1 MTESL
6 TRNVHLRK
14 GRGFKGYRKQ
24 RTHDYLYDPVYTVSG
39 ERDHTRSSLK
49 AYSSVHRVKKVPEY
63 ENMFSNLP
71 HYPHY
76 TLRMDTNDPVPAWV
90 DRRWRGR
97 VEQRKAALQ
106 QLAGLSPAVQR
117 IQIGDQDECKISGPD
132 RWKYFKR
139 PLVPFSSQIPADVVF
154 ALPKGSHYS
163 SSEKIAELSQTPFQQ
178 SVAVQTD
185 YRESEAQTDPY
196 TPDYVIRSGSTP
208 ELLTLATLTWGRGLP
223 VGLAEVEMIERA
235 RMKRA
240 WEATLPPLN
249 DVSQLDKRRR
259 MMEEMERKEWAFRD
273 KEIQKLQELRLAL
286 LLRLLQQRGQRQ
298 QEATQK
304 RLDLFFSQRQRD
316 TEARIKKIHNDYAV
330 SIRKLIAK
338 RRNVEGK
345 LERRDIVKDY
355 SDYASQ
361 VYAPL
366 SRVGL
371 FPEPS
376 SKCGVVKNR
385 FLGSYEGLLD
395 LEASLPASVT
405 QPHIS
410 PPKLMASKG
419 FVTRAARHKME
430 LTKTYEALKEKKV
443 KTEHKPL
450 KFLQR
455 METSVSRPLTPVVA
469 VCPEGNEE
477 KELAVIYLQKLL
489 RGRAVQNM
497 MFEGKEKRLELIQ
510 ELRTTHALQHEEQE
524 QQRADRQVTLALQKQ
539 RELQQQKVSLED
551 GLLSGMSGGV
561 LADMLDFLSK
571 ELVRLQEEQR
581 LHALEMLAERDRRR
595 REAEESGRRQ
605 VEERRR
611 REEDEIFK
619 QVVQVHQETVD
630 LYLEDIILGTIEQTA
645 DNQAREEIHKMAEE
659 VNNIAYA
666 MEETR
671 TKLQS
676 EEIVAELVYSFL
688 IPEVQKA
695 TIRDRV
701 RQSQRR
707 HLQAA
712 QIIIHGESGTRPV
725 SPTSGAA
732 SWHLE
737 DMISR
742 MQVAD
747 SDTPPQP

>member
-1 MTESL
+1 MSESQ
-6 TRNVHLRK
+6 TRIVHLRK

-24 RTHDYLYDPVYTVSG
+24 RTHDYLYDPVYTLSG
-39 ERDHTRSSLK
+39 ERDHTRTSLK
-49 AYSSVHRVKKVPEY
+49 AYSSLHRLKKVPEY

-76 TLRMDTNDPVPAWV
+76 TLRVDANDPVPAWV
-90 DRRWRGR
+90 ERRWRGR
-97 VEQRKAALQ
+97 AEERKAALQ
-106 QLAGLSPAVQR
+106 QLVGSASYSVSTQT
-117 IQIGDQDECKISGPD
+117 
-132 RWKYFKR
+132 F
-139 PLVPFSSQIPADVVF
+139 LVLLIFICSAHVLQYTV
-154 ALPKGSHYS
+154 G
-163 SSEKIAELSQTPFQQ
+163 
-178 SVAVQTD
+178 VQTD

-196 TPDYVIRSGSTP
+196 TPDYVIRPGSAP

-240 WEATLPPLN
+240 WETTLPPLH
-249 DVSQLDKRRR
+249 DISQSDKRRR
-259 MMEEMERKEWAFRD
+259 MMEEMERKEWAFRAN
-273 KEIQKLQELRLAL
+273 EIQKLQEMRLAL
-286 LLRLLQQRGQRQ
+286 LMRLLQQREKRQ
-298 QEATQK
+298 HEATQK
-304 RLDLFFSQRQRD
+304 RLELFFSQRQQD
-316 TEARIKKIHNDYAV
+316 TEARIKKIRNDYAS

-361 VYAPL
+361 VYAPPSHL
-366 SRVGL
+366 GL
-371 FPEPS
+371 LPDPN
-376 SKCGVVKNR
+376 SKGSAVNSR
-385 FLGSYEGLLD
+385 FLGSYQAILE

-405 QPHIS
+405 QPRIS
-410 PPKLMASKG
+410 SPKAMASKG

-430 LTKTYEALKEKKV
+430 LTKTYEVRIVDALCALKVKKE
-443 KTEHKPL
+443 KTERPL
-450 KFLQR
+450 RFLYR
-455 METSVSRPLTPVVA
+455 TEKAVSRPPTPVVA
-469 VCPEGNEE
+469 VCPEGDEE
-477 KELAVIYLQKLL
+477 KELAVIFLQKLL

-524 QQRADRQVTLALQKQ
+524 QQRADRQLTLTLQKQ
-539 RELQQQKVSLED
+539 RELQQQKASMEE
-551 GLLSGMSGGV
+551 GLLSGVSGGI
-561 LADMLDFLSK
+561 LSDMLDFLSK

-581 LHALEMLAERDRRR
+581 LHALELLAERDRRR

-645 DNQAREEIHKMAEE
+645 DNQAREEIHKMAQEI
-659 VNNIAYA
+659 NNIAYA

-671 TKLQS
+671 TRLQS

-695 TIRDRV
+695 TIRERG
-701 RQSQRR
+701 RF
-707 HLQAA
+707 
-712 QIIIHGESGTRPV
+712 
-725 SPTSGAA
+725 
-732 SWHLE
+732 
-737 DMISR
+737 
-742 MQVAD
+742 
-747 SDTPPQP
+747 

>member
-1 MTESL
+1 MSESQ
-6 TRNVHLRK
+6 TRIVHLRK
-14 GRGFKGYRKQ
+14 GRGFKGLCADCAQ
-24 RTHDYLYDPVYTVSG
+24 
-39 ERDHTRSSLK
+39 
-49 AYSSVHRVKKVPEY
+49 KKVPEY

-76 TLRMDTNDPVPAWV
+76 TLRVDANDPVPAWV
-90 DRRWRGR
+90 ERRWRGR
-97 VEQRKAALQ
+97 AEERKAALQ
-106 QLAGLSPAVQR
+106 QLVGSASYSVSTQTFLVLLIFICSAHVLHINPAVHC
-117 IQIGDQDECKISGPD
+117 IQIGAQDNCKIAGQD

-154 ALPKGSHYS
+154 TLPKGNAYS
-163 SSEKIAELSQTPFQQ
+163 SSDKTLEHPQTPFQQ
-178 SVAVQTD
+178 TVGVQTD

-196 TPDYVIRSGSTP
+196 TPDYVIRPGSAP
-208 ELLTLATLTWGRGLP
+208 ELLTLATLTWGACRFLTLSEGVFHPLTLSSQCLTLMFLTCSHWCSRGLP

-240 WEATLPPLN
+240 WETTLPPLH

-259 MMEEMERKEWAFRD
+259 MMEEMERKEWAFRAN
-273 KEIQKLQELRLAL
+273 EIQKLQEMRLAL
-286 LLRLLQQRGQRQ
+286 LMRLLQQREKRQ
-298 QEATQK
+298 HEATQK
-304 RLDLFFSQRQRD
+304 RLELFFSQRQQD
-316 TEARIKKIHNDYAV
+316 TEARIKKIRNDYAS

-361 VYAPL
+361 VYAPPSHL
-366 SRVGL
+366 GL
-371 FPEPS
+371 LPDPN
-376 SKCGVVKNR
+376 SKGSAVNSR
-385 FLGSYEGLLD
+385 FLGSYQAILE

-405 QPHIS
+405 QPRIS
-410 PPKLMASKG
+410 SPKAMASKG

-430 LTKTYEALKEKKV
+430 LTKTYEALKVKKE
-443 KTEHKPL
+443 KTERPL
-450 KFLQR
+450 RFLYR
-455 METSVSRPLTPVVA
+455 TEKAVSRPPTPVVA
-469 VCPEGNEE
+469 VCPEGDEE
-477 KELAVIYLQKLL
+477 KELAVIFLQKLL

-524 QQRADRQVTLALQKQ
+524 QQRADRQLTLTLQKQ
-539 RELQQQKVSLED
+539 RELQQQKASMEE
-551 GLLSGMSGGV
+551 GLLSGVSGGI
-561 LADMLDFLSK
+561 LSDMLDFLSK

-581 LHALEMLAERDRRR
+581 LHALELLAERDRRR

-645 DNQAREEIHKMAEE
+645 DNQAREEIHKMAQEI
-659 VNNIAYA
+659 NNIAYA

-671 TKLQS
+671 TRLQS

-695 TIRDRV
+695 TIRERG
-701 RQSQRR
+701 RF
-707 HLQAA
+707 
-712 QIIIHGESGTRPV
+712 
-725 SPTSGAA
+725 
-732 SWHLE
+732 
-737 DMISR
+737 
-742 MQVAD
+742 
-747 SDTPPQP
+747 